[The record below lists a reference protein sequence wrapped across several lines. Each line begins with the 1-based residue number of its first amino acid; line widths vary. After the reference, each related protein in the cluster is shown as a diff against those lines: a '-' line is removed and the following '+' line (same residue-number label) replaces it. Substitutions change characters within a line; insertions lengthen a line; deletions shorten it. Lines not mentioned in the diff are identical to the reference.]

1 MIKNYPISSYI
12 FYMCH
17 VFAAGKCLTLS
28 EKEAMGINKTYVQQL
43 CYDGEKYVKGT
54 VVDLF
59 EKFRIYCDV
68 PFKLFPETKEL
79 VTREWPG
86 EDGRD
91 VYIPKK
97 IPLASY
103 DMDVECMYKGDD
115 KKMRDNIESFLKYMY
130 GRNDGAIGGR
140 LAVYDEYTK
149 LGRKDIHLTE
159 VSEDIYYDV
168 DYDDEQCAK
177 FKIKLTVEDPST
189 DVLPVEVSGKVTDL
203 NFN

>member
-1 MIKNYPISSYI
+1 
-12 FYMCH
+12 
-17 VFAAGKCLTLS
+17 
-28 EKEAMGINKTYVQQL
+28 
-43 CYDGEKYVKGT
+43 
-54 VVDLF
+54 
-59 EKFRIYCDV
+59 
-68 PFKLFPETKEL
+68 
-79 VTREWPG
+79 
-86 EDGRD
+86 
-91 VYIPKK
+91 
-97 IPLASY
+97 
-103 DMDVECMYKGDD
+103 
-115 KKMRDNIESFLKYMY
+115 MY